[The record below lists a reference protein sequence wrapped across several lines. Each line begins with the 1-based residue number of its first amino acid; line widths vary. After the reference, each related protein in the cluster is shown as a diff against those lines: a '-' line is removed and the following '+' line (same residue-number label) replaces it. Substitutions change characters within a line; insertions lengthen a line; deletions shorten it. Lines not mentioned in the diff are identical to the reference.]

1 MKYNN
6 FSNISLLIKKLES
19 TMKNITITSIILLFL
34 ININYTFSQTKNNT
48 IESPLEYIHHR
59 NEAINLVKDEKWQ
72 ESIEI
77 LKNLTSKYQNDADL
91 FYLLGLSYYQVEKYQ
106 NAISAL
112 KETLDLGGTILKGIP
127 TGSAPS
133 NDIMIKI
140 AKAYAEDGDKENA
153 LLWLQKGFASRY
165 DEKPFLKGDP
175 AFKNFNT
182 DDEFLALFGN
192 DNQTKITREET
203 WAKDISY
210 LEKRINELHYS
221 PNHSISK
228 TELSKEFQNLKTKI
242 ATLNDEQIVVELM
255 KIVGS
260 LGNGHNLIIP
270 TSPKKGAL
278 KKLPVQ
284 FYQFNDGLFIVDAE
298 IGFEKWIGHEVESI
312 ENTSTE
318 EAIQK
323 TNTINARD
331 NDMQTLWLGPYY
343 LGLPDVLKGLGIV
356 ENANQVTITLK
367 DRNGKSQKVIMNP
380 ISWNF
385 SGFPKMPKLKDHEQP
400 LFLSKIEDPY
410 WYKLTP
416 ENNSIYVQFNVVTQK
431 KTQSLEDFNIELRSQ
446 ISKNN
451 IQHLILD
458 LRHNH
463 GGNGSILPPM
473 LKTIINFEVM
483 NPNGKVFVLMGRE
496 TYSAA
501 QNLLT
506 DITKYTN
513 VILVGE
519 PSGSKPNHI
528 GEAGWFKLPYS
539 GLMGLISTQFHQ
551 TSKAEDNRKWI
562 APHIPI
568 NVSSTDYFNGNDKA
582 LNIIIDIIKSDKN

>member
-1 MKYNN
+1 
-6 FSNISLLIKKLES
+6 
-19 TMKNITITSIILLFL
+19 MKNITITSLILFLL
-34 ININYTFSQTKNNT
+34 ININFSFSQTKNNT
-48 IESPLEYIHHR
+48 IESSLKYDNQR
-59 NEAINLVKDEKWQ
+59 NEAISLVKNEKWQ

-77 LKNLTSKYQNDADL
+77 LKNLTEQYQNDADL
-91 FYLLGLSYYQVEKYQ
+91 FYLLGLSYYETGQFK
-106 NAISAL
+106 NAIIVL
-112 KETLDLGGTILKGIP
+112 KKTLESGGTILRDIP

-153 LLWLQKGFASRY
+153 LLWLQKGFTNRY
-165 DEKPFLKGDP
+165 DEKPFLIGDP

-182 DDEFLALFGN
+182 DKEFLALFGH
-192 DNQTKITREET
+192 DNQTKITREQGWE
-203 WAKDISY
+203 KDLSY
-210 LEKRINELHYS
+210 LENRINELHYS
-221 PNHSISK
+221 PNHSITK
-228 TELSKEFQNLKTKI
+228 TELSREFQNLKTKI
-242 ATLNDEQIVVELM
+242 TVLNDEDIVVEIM

-270 TSPKKGAL
+270 TSPNNGVL

-298 IGFEKWIGHEVESI
+298 IGFEKWIGYEVDSI
-312 ENTSTE
+312 ENTIIG
-318 EAIQK
+318 EALQK
-323 TNTINARD
+323 TNTVNAKD
-331 NDMQTLWLGPYY
+331 NDMQKLWLGPYY

-356 ENANQVTITLK
+356 ENANQVTIILK

-380 ISWNF
+380 VSWNF
-385 SGFPKMPKLKDHEQP
+385 SGFPKIPKLKDSEQP
-400 LFLSKIEDPY
+400 LYLSKTEDPY
-410 WYKLTP
+410 WYKLFP

-431 KTQSLEDFNIELRSQ
+431 KTQSLEDFNIELRTQ

-451 IQHLILD
+451 VQHLILD

-463 GGNGSILPPM
+463 GGNGSILPTM

-483 NPNGKVFVLMGRE
+483 NPDGNIFVLMGRE
-496 TYSAA
+496 TFSAA

-513 VILVGE
+513 AILVGE
-519 PSGSKPNHI
+519 PSGSRPNHI

-562 APHIPI
+562 APHIPV
-568 NVSSTDYFNGNDKA
+568 NVLSSDYFNGNDKA
-582 LNIIIDIIKSDKN
+582 MNIIMDVIKTDKN

>member
-1 MKYNN
+1 
-6 FSNISLLIKKLES
+6 
-19 TMKNITITSIILLFL
+19 MKNITITSIILFLL
-34 ININYTFSQTKNNT
+34 ININFSFSQTKNNT
-48 IESPLEYIHHR
+48 IESSLEYANHR
-59 NEAINLVKDEKWQ
+59 NEAINLVKNEKWQ

-77 LKNLTSKYQNDADL
+77 LKNLTKQYQNDADL
-91 FYLLGLSYYQVEKYQ
+91 FYLLGLSYYETGQFK
-106 NAISAL
+106 NAIIVL
-112 KETLDLGGTILKGIP
+112 KKTLESGGTILRDIP

-133 NDIMIKI
+133 NDIMIKV

-165 DEKPFLKGDP
+165 DEKPFLKDDP
-175 AFKNFNT
+175 AFKNFIT

-192 DNQTKITREET
+192 DNQTKITREESWT
-203 WAKDISY
+203 KDLSY

-270 TSPKKGAL
+270 TSPNKGAL

-298 IGFEKWIGHEVESI
+298 IGFEKWIGYEVEFF
-312 ENTSTE
+312 ENTSTK
-318 EAIQK
+318 EAIKK
-323 TNTINARD
+323 TNTVNAKD
-331 NDMQTLWLGPYY
+331 NDMQKLWLGPYY

-356 ENANQVTITLK
+356 ENANQVTITLN
-367 DRNGKSQKVIMNP
+367 DRNGKPQKVIMNP
-380 ISWNF
+380 VSWNF
-385 SGFPKMPKLKDHEQP
+385 SGFPKMPKLKDSEQP
-400 LFLSKIEDPY
+400 LFLSKTEDPY
-410 WYKLTP
+410 WYKLIP

-431 KTQSLEDFNIELRSQ
+431 KTQSLEDFNIELRRQ

-451 IQHLILD
+451 VQHLILD

-483 NPNGKVFVLMGRE
+483 NPDGNVFVLMGRE
-496 TYSAA
+496 TFSAA

-513 VILVGE
+513 AILVGE

-551 TSKAEDNRKWI
+551 TSKAEDHRKWI
-562 APHIPI
+562 APHIPV
-568 NVSSTDYFNGNDKA
+568 NVSSTDYFIGNDKA
-582 LNIIIDIIKSDKN
+582 LNTIMEVIKSYKN

>member
-1 MKYNN
+1 
-6 FSNISLLIKKLES
+6 
-19 TMKNITITSIILLFL
+19 MKNITITSIILFLL
-34 ININYTFSQTKNNT
+34 ININNTFSQTKNNT
-48 IESPLEYIHHR
+48 IESPLEFIHHR
-59 NEAINLVKDEKWQ
+59 NEALNLVKNEKWH

-77 LKNLTSKYQNDADL
+77 LKNLTSQYQNDADL
-91 FYLLGLSYYQVEKYQ
+91 FYLLGLSYYQVGKYQ
-106 NAISAL
+106 DAISAL
-112 KETLDLGGTILKGIP
+112 KETLDLGGTILRGIP

-140 AKAYAEDGDKENA
+140 AKAYAEDGDKDNT
-153 LLWLQKGFASRY
+153 LLWLKKGFASRY
-165 DEKPFLKGDP
+165 DEKPFLKGDS
-175 AFKNFNT
+175 AFKDFIE
-182 DDEFLALFGN
+182 DENFLALFGN
-192 DNQTKITREET
+192 DNQANITRGEA
-203 WAKDISY
+203 WVKDISY
-210 LEKRINELHYS
+210 LENRIHELHYS
-221 PNHSISK
+221 PYHAISK
-228 TELSKEFQNLKTKI
+228 TELSKTILNLKTNVSS
-242 ATLNDEQIVVELM
+242 LSDEQIIVELM

-270 TSPKKGAL
+270 TSPNKGAL

-298 IGFEKWIGHEVESI
+298 IGFEQWIGYEVQLI
-312 ENTSTE
+312 ENIPIE
-318 EAIQK
+318 EAFQK
-323 TNTINARD
+323 TNAINARD

-367 DRNGKSQKVIMNP
+367 DRNGKSQKVKMNP
-380 ISWNF
+380 VSWNF
-385 SGFPKMPKLKDHEQP
+385 SGFPKMPKLKDKEQP
-400 LFLSKIEDPY
+400 LFLSKTEDPY
-410 WYKLTP
+410 WYKLIP

-431 KTQSLEDFNIELRSQ
+431 ETQSLEGFNLELRSQ

-463 GGNGSILPPM
+463 GGNGSLLPPM

-483 NPNGKVFVLMGRE
+483 NPNGNIFVLMGRE
-496 TYSAA
+496 TFSAA

-513 VILVGE
+513 AILVGE

-551 TSKAEDNRKWI
+551 TSKAEDNRNWI
-562 APHIPI
+562 APHIP
-568 NVSSTDYFNGNDKA
+568 VSPLSTDYFNGNDKA
-582 LNIIIDIIKSDKN
+582 LNIIMDVIKSNKN